1 MKVLITAGPT
11 HEPIDPVRFIGNRSS
26 GKMGIEI
33 ANKFDKE
40 GNDVYLVIGPTNHI
54 NRIKSHV
61 NVTQVETAEEMY
73 QECLKHTDADVIICS
88 AAVADYRVKN
98 VSNEKIKKNDSL
110 TLELEKNVDI
120 LFEMG
125 KIKSPGQILVGFALE
140 TNNLIEYAKAKIEK
154 KNLDFIVANYA
165 DAFGSETNSVT
176 LIDRDSNIEELGKTT
191 KAEIAKSI
199 YEKTIRVK
207 QYETESK

>member
-54 NRIKSHV
+54 NRVKSHV
-61 NVTQVETAEEMY
+61 NVVQVETAEEMY

-98 VSNEKIKKNDSL
+98 VSSEKIKKNDSL

-125 KIKSPGQILVGFALE
+125 KIKRPDQILVGFALE
-140 TNNLIEYAKAKIEK
+140 TNNLIDYAKAKIEK

-165 DAFGSETNSVT
+165 DAFGSDTNSVT
-176 LIDRDSNIEELGKTT
+176 LIDKYSNIEELGKTT
-191 KAEIAKSI
+191 KAEIAKFI
-199 YEKTIRVK
+199 YEKTLKVK
-207 QYETESK
+207 